1 MSEILKNINLK
12 GDKVIWGVIISL
24 SLFSVLLVYSTA
36 GWKYLFSHLIKL
48 SVGLFF
54 LYQVHKIKFKYFD
67 KQGGGSGLDKIEIG
81 QPTGITSAGLAPVAP
96 DKKPQ
101 WQIDRDTIKASSTHV
116 GKVGDRME
124 EDLTLTKNYLGLM
137 VYHQNILR
145 FFVIHCMI
153 YL

>member
-54 LYQVHKIKFKYFD
+54 LYQVHKIKFKYFA
-67 KQGGGSGLDKIEIG
+67 KIG
-81 QPTGITSAGLAPVAP
+81 V
-96 DKKPQ
+96 
-101 WQIDRDTIKASSTHV
+101 
-116 GKVGDRME
+116 
-124 EDLTLTKNYLGLM
+124 LG
-137 VYHQNILR
+137 
-145 FFVIHCMI
+145 FVISIILLLWFLLLVLLLMAHQDGFQ
-153 YL
+153 